1 MTIAAAVVCGLCS
14 AAFLARGPDG
24 SLGAN
29 QVLLALGYSA
39 LGVVVWRELRER
51 RLDRRLVLGLS
62 GGLLVLAVVMP
73 PTQSGDVWAYAM
85 YGRIVSHHHASPYT
99 HAAADY
105 PRDPA
110 AARVDRVWRKT
121 KSVYGPGFTWLS
133 AAGMWVVGSS
143 RLAAR
148 LFFQIVAAIAIGV
161 VLFLIDRRARDPL
174 ALACVGLNPVIVL
187 GVVNNAHND
196 ALVGLAVLG
205 AVLLVLSGRPVAAG
219 LAGAAG
225 ALVKLS
231 TLLPMAAVGW
241 WLWRRRG
248 WRPAAA
254 LGVAMLLT
262 VALAFSLS
270 GGRTPL
276 RPLRAAGEQFTGG
289 SIWNGPQ
296 RWVARAKTDAGV
308 PKHAAHAQAR
318 AEVARWAALAVA
330 ALVMLLVWRRLRA
343 ATPAS
348 AAGAAVLGFMLGAG
362 YVYPWYAAWS
372 LPTLAL
378 EPRSRLTWLVAA
390 HAAALQFVILRD
402 PNRLPGHLS
411 PLDMAPASQR
421 LLDDVYRVGFPL
433 LQLVLILSLVG
444 LALRP
449 RRAAQA

>member
-1 MTIAAAVVCGLCS
+1 VTIAAAVVCALCS

-29 QVLLALGYSA
+29 QVLLFLGYAALG
-39 LGVVVWRELRER
+39 LLVWRELRER
-51 RLDRRLVLGLS
+51 RLDRRVVLGLS
-62 GGLLVLAVVMP
+62 GGLLVLAVVVP

-85 YGRIVSHHHASPYT
+85 YGRIVSQHHASPYT
-99 HAAADY
+99 HAAIDY

-110 AARVDRVWRKT
+110 AARVDHVWRRT

-133 AAGMWVVGSS
+133 AAGMRVVGSS

-161 VLFLIDRRARDPL
+161 VLFLVDRRERDPL
-174 ALACVGLNPVIVL
+174 ALVCIGLNPVIVL

-205 AVLLVLSGRPVAAG
+205 AVLLVLSGRPMAAG

-231 TLLPMAAVGW
+231 ALLPLAAVGW

-248 WRPAAA
+248 WRPAATMGA
-254 LGVAMLLT
+254 ATLLT
-262 VALAFSLS
+262 VALAFSLT
-270 GGRTPL
+270 GGRTAL

-308 PKHAAHAQAR
+308 PPPVAHSRAR
-318 AEVARWAALAVA
+318 ADVARWAAVTVVALA
-330 ALVMLLVWRRLRA
+330 MLLVWRRLRA
-343 ATPAS
+343 STPAG

-372 LPTLAL
+372 LPALAL

-390 HAAALQFVILRD
+390 HAGVLQFVILRD
-402 PNRLPGHLS
+402 PSMLAGSLS
-411 PLDMAPASQR
+411 PLAVLPASQR
-421 LLDDVYRVGFPL
+421 LLDDVYRVGFPM
-433 LQLVLILSLVG
+433 LQAGLIVG
-444 LALRP
+444 LVALTVRP
-449 RRAAQA
+449 RAAHS

>member
-1 MTIAAAVVCGLCS
+1 VTIVAAVVCALCS
-14 AAFLARGPDG
+14 AAFLARGPGG
-24 SLGAN
+24 SLGGN
-29 QVLLALGYSA
+29 QVLLFLGYSA

-51 RLDRRLVLGLS
+51 RLGRRVLLGLS
-62 GGLLVLAVVMP
+62 GGLLVLAVVVP

-85 YGRIVSHHHASPYT
+85 YGRIVSQHHASPYT

-110 AARVDRVWRKT
+110 AARVDRVWRRT

-133 AAGMWVVGSS
+133 AAGMRVVGSS

-161 VLFLIDRRARDPL
+161 VLFLVDRRARDPL
-174 ALACVGLNPVIVL
+174 ALACIGLNPVIVL

-231 TLLPMAAVGW
+231 ALVPMAAVGW

-254 LGVAMLLT
+254 LGAATLLT
-262 VALAFSLS
+262 VALAFSVA
-270 GGRTPL
+270 GGRAAL
-276 RPLRAAGEQFTGG
+276 RPLSAAGHQFTGG

-296 RWVARAKTDAGV
+296 RWVARSKIDAGLPEHV
-308 PKHAAHAQAR
+308 AHSRAR
-318 AEVARWAALAVA
+318 AEVARWAAVAVVALA
-330 ALVMLLVWRRLRA
+330 LLLAWRRLRA
-343 ATPAS
+343 ATPAG

-372 LPTLAL
+372 LPALAI

-390 HAAALQFVILRD
+390 HAAVLQFVILRD
-402 PNRLPGHLS
+402 PSMLPGHLS
-411 PLDMAPASQR
+411 PLDMLPASQR

-433 LQLVLILSLVG
+433 LQAVLILGLVAG
-444 LALRP
+444 SLRP
-449 RRAAQA
+449 RAARS